1 MGGRSERVGKK
12 NRCRYIGIAKEWVS
26 EMNTMWLIL
35 LTGIMLINIIANFAV
50 KFNDLK
56 HVEIEI
62 RKIWEELKILRE
74 ETVGQGER
82 VSHIEGRLNGK

>member
-1 MGGRSERVGKK
+1 
-12 NRCRYIGIAKEWVS
+12 
-26 EMNTMWLIL
+26 MNTVWLIL
-35 LTGIMLINIIANFAV
+35 LTGITLINIIANFAV

-56 HVEIEI
+56 HIEIEI

-74 ETVGQGER
+74 ETVEQGER

>member
-1 MGGRSERVGKK
+1 
-12 NRCRYIGIAKEWVS
+12 
-26 EMNTMWLIL
+26 MNTVWLIL
-35 LTGIMLINIIANFAV
+35 LTGITLINIIANFAV

-62 RKIWEELKILRE
+62 KKIWEELRILRE
-74 ETVGQGER
+74 EVVEQGER